1 MATKGITILGSTGSI
16 GISTLDIIS
25 CHPEKFHVVA
35 LTANTQVEN
44 LYQQCLTFRPQYAVM
59 SDAFAAKEL
68 KQRLSNAV
76 PETKVLS
83 GKSELEIVAVLPEVD
98 IVMAAIV
105 GAVGLLPTLAAVK
118 AGKRLLLAN
127 KEALVMSG
135 AIFMNAV
142 HQSEAQLLP
151 IDSEHNALFQC
162 YPADFTPG
170 MAYSSVQRILLT
182 ASGGAFRDIPFAEL
196 SDVTPEQACTHP
208 NWNMGRKIT
217 VDSATMMNKALEV
230 IEAHWLF
237 GLPAEKIEVLL
248 HPQSTVHSLVEY
260 IDGSML
266 TQLGNPDMRVPIS
279 YALAWP
285 ERIVSGVSSLDLITL
300 GKLDFK
306 RLDRKRYPCLNLAY
320 QALAAGGTSSTLLNA
335 ANEIAVQTFLAGQ
348 IKFTEIFSLIEEV
361 LTRIPSRAAD
371 TVEVI
376 LEADLRARELALKLC
391 EHKAIENLVGSSEA

>member
-1 MATKGITILGSTGSI
+1 MTIKGITILGSTGSI

-25 CHPEKFHVVA
+25 RHPEKFRIIA
-35 LTANTQVEN
+35 LTANTNVET
-44 LYQQCLTFRPQYAVM
+44 LYQQCLLFHPEYAVM
-59 SDAFAAKEL
+59 SDESSAKEL
-68 KQRLSNAV
+68 KQRLSNAASKI
-76 PETKVLS
+76 KVLS
-83 GKSELEIVAVLPEVD
+83 GKSELEIVAALPEVD

-135 AIFMNAV
+135 AIFMKAV
-142 HQSEAQLLP
+142 HQSKAQLLP

-162 YPADFTPG
+162 YPGDFTPG
-170 MAYSSVQRILLT
+170 VAYPSVQRILLT
-182 ASGGAFRDIPFAEL
+182 ASGGAFRDTPLSEL
-196 SDVTPEQACTHP
+196 SHVTPEQACTHP

-285 ERIVSGVSSLDLITL
+285 ERIESGVSSLDLIAL

-306 RLDRKRYPCLNLAY
+306 PLDRKRYPCLNLAY
-320 QALAAGGTSSTLLNA
+320 QALAAGGTSSTILNA
-335 ANEIAVQTFLAGQ
+335 ANEIAVQTFLAGH
-348 IKFTEIFSLIEEV
+348 IKFTAIFSIIEEV
-361 LTRIPSRAAD
+361 LNHVPSRFAESL
-371 TVEVI
+371 EVI
-376 LEADLRARELALKLC
+376 LEDDLRARELTLKLC
-391 EHKAIENLVGSSEA
+391 EHSTCV